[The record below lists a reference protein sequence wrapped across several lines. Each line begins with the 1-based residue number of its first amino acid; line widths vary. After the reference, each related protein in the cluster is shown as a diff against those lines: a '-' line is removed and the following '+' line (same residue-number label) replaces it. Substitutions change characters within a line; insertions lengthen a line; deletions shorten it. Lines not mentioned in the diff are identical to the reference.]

1 MLFNSIDFII
11 FFAVVVVLYFTVP
24 QRFRYVVLLMASCY
38 FYMAFIPWYILILF
52 YLIVLDFFLGLKIE
66 RTENKKHRLRWLWV
80 SIFSNIG
87 TLFVF
92 KYFNFFNANFSEFF
106 GMLDISYPKYY
117 FSLLLPLGLSFHTF
131 QSLSYIIE
139 VYRGNV
145 KAEKH
150 LGIYALYV
158 MFFPQLVAGPIE
170 RPAHIIPQFRE
181 VHQFSFPR
189 LISGGQRMLWGF
201 FKKIV
206 IADNLAIFVNI
217 VYGNPGEFSGPYL
230 AMATVFFA
238 FQIYCDFSGYC
249 DIALGAAEVLGFKL
263 SENFNYPY
271 FASSISD
278 FWRRWH
284 ITLSLWFRDYVY
296 FPLGGSLGKE
306 IKTIRNLLITFLL
319 SGLWH
324 GANWTF
330 VIWGLLNG
338 VYLVFG
344 HWKRKF
350 FPGLPSFNFVSVFS
364 TFILTCFAW
373 IFFRAKN
380 LTDAWY
386 IVTNLFSGW
395 GSFSFSEAI
404 YLGRIDT
411 DFFLAILGITVLLL
425 VEKIHTQPDFYKK
438 TFLSSTVMRTAGYT
452 ALLFLIAALWEGR
465 GTEFIY
471 FQF

>member
-1 MLFNSIDFII
+1 MLFNSIDFVV
-11 FFAVVVVLYFTVP
+11 FFATVVVFYFTIS
-24 QRFRYVVLLMASCY
+24 QKFRWVVLLVASCY

-52 YLIVLDFFLGLKIE
+52 YLIILDFFLGLKIE
-66 RTENKKHRLRWLWV
+66 KIEDKKRRLRWLWI

-92 KYFNFFNANFSEFF
+92 KYFNFFNESFYEFF
-106 GMLDISYPKYY
+106 GMFNVAYPKYY

-131 QSLSYIIE
+131 QSLSYVIE

-145 KAEKH
+145 KAERH
-150 LGIYALYV
+150 IGIYALYV

-170 RPAHIIPQFRE
+170 RPAHMIPQFRE
-181 VHQFSFPR
+181 FHQFSFPR
-189 LISGGQRMLWGF
+189 LVSGGQRMIWGF

-206 IADNLAIFVNI
+206 IADQLALFVNI
-217 VYGNPGEFSGPYL
+217 VYGNPGEFSGPSL
-230 AMATVFFA
+230 VIATVFFA

-249 DIALGAAEVLGFKL
+249 DIAIGAAEVLGFKL
-263 SENFNYPY
+263 SENFNSPY
-271 FASSISD
+271 FSSSISD

-284 ITLSLWFRDYVY
+284 MSLSLWFRDYVY
-296 FPLGGSLGKE
+296 FPLGGSLDKE

-338 VYLVFG
+338 VYLIIG
-344 HWKRKF
+344 RWKSKF
-350 FPGLPSFNFVSVFS
+350 FHGLPRLSFVSVFS
-364 TFILTCFAW
+364 TFTLTCFAW
-373 IFFRAKN
+373 IFFRAEN
-380 LTDAWY
+380 LTEAWY
-386 IVTNLFSGW
+386 IVTSLGSGW
-395 GSFSFSEAI
+395 GSFSLVDAI
-404 YLGRIDT
+404 YLGRVDT
-411 DFFLAILGITVLLL
+411 DFFLAILGITVLLF
-425 VEKIHTQPDFYKK
+425 VENIRMHPDFYKK
-438 TFLSSTVMRTAGYT
+438 TFFSSSIVRTAGYT
-452 ALLFLIAALWEGR
+452 TLIFLILALWEGR